1 MRKTG
6 IKGLF
11 ITKLNYCLLF
21 HFHLF
26 FFFFFSPSFSF
37 FSLLFFFFFVLLPY
51 HYMPANILTYKRCRH
66 IKLNLLSLLI
76 YSVKLSLMKLQVCH
90 NFISFFI
97 LKIVTECL
105 EEIFKKLL
113 SL

>member
-11 ITKLNYCLLF
+11 ITKPNYCLLF

-26 FFFFFSPSFSF
+26 FFF
-37 FSLLFFFFFVLLPY
+37 VLLSS
-51 HYMPANILTYKRCRH
+51 HYMPANILTYKRCQH

-76 YSVKLSLMKLQVCH
+76 YSIKLSLMKLQVCH